1 MHTRDKN
8 QSNHNAPEKRLS
20 YIDGRFTQT
29 NTIDNQILDMY
40 GTFPIGSITKIFTVV
55 MLLILH
61 RHKRLDVRDNLA
73 KYIESANH
81 KNNKHFNQITILDV
95 INHTSGLASMPPN
108 KQTIYT
114 VHQNI
119 RENARTFVDS
129 DIFVHP
135 YGSDNYSNIGYIL
148 LGLIIEK
155 ASGTRYDRAY
165 KKNIFGPL
173 GMTSTNRKKPSIS
186 LYSDGCAKMRAREK
200 RFRLWGAS
208 AGGLCSCVA
217 DLVRFAEG
225 GLGLLDSHTTRIL
238 RDQIYMGHM
247 NSPRGDIGHSGKIFG
262 AHTRFYFTHNGD
274 ELTTIYIDFATCVGI
289 RKDINAYYRATV

>member
-1 MHTRDKN
+1 MHTRNKTI
-8 QSNHNAPEKRLS
+8 HIALEKKLS
-20 YIDGRFTQT
+20 YIDGQFTQT
-29 NTIDNQILDMY
+29 NTIDNQILNMY

-61 RHKRLDVRDNLA
+61 KNKLLDVHDNIA
-73 KYIESANH
+73 KYIGSTNRKNKRTFNH
-81 KNNKHFNQITILDV
+81 ITILDV

-108 KQTIYT
+108 EQTIYT
-114 VHQNI
+114 AHRNI
-119 RENARTFVDS
+119 RENVGTFIDA

-155 ASGTRYDRAY
+155 VVGTRYDRAY
-165 KKNIFGPL
+165 KKYIFDPL

-217 DLVRFAEG
+217 DLVRFAKG
-225 GLGLLDSHTTRIL
+225 GMGLLDGHTIRIL
-238 RDQIYMGHM
+238 RDQIYLGHM

-262 AHTRFYFTHNGD
+262 AHTRFYFTHNGN
-274 ELTTIYIDFATCVGI
+274 ELITIYIDFATCVGI
-289 RKDINAYYRATV
+289 QKDINAYYRATL